1 MNFILIGARGSG
13 KSSVGPLLAKR
24 LGWGFVDSDE
34 EVAKAAGRSIREIFA
49 SEGESGFRQR
59 ERETCQKLRRL
70 KQHVIAMGGGALADV
85 ENRGVVRR
93 LGKVVWLR
101 APAAVLWS
109 RIKQD
114 PRSSRQRPDLTPQ
127 GGLAEMEAV
136 LAERERVYEAA
147 AHHVIDT
154 VSMSPEEIAEAIE
167 MWFEAN
173 DAQSS

>member
-1 MNFILIGARGSG
+1 MNFVLVGARGSG

-24 LGWGFVDSDE
+24 LGWGFVDVDE
-34 EVAKAAGRSIREIFA
+34 EIARSAGRSVREIF
-49 SEGESGFRQR
+49 EGDGEAGFRQR

-70 KQHVIAMGGGALADV
+70 KDFVIALGGGALMDP
-85 ENRGVVRR
+85 EIRGTVRR

-109 RIKQD
+109 RIKHD
-114 PRSSRQRPDLTPQ
+114 PRTSSQRPDLTAQ
-127 GGLAEMEAV
+127 GGLAEMEAL
-136 LAERERVYEAA
+136 LAERERMYEAS
-147 AHHVIDT
+147 AHHVVDT
-154 VSMSPEEIAEAIE
+154 VSMSPDEIAEAIE